1 MEGYDD
7 SMEDEGEAAQLL
19 RFGDRPPLL
28 NSSTSYPQLLSSG
41 SLNRNPK
48 MKAIIHRVTKNCS
61 KLARAAND
69 LSPRLHGIDMLV
81 SVKKRFGVVRK
92 GRTPGQEGNE
102 DTASCPTPTI
112 SHTCSSEY
120 SEEGEIEQARLE
132 EFVPTEL
139 FQDCIGIPEE
149 NKESESLAEQL
160 RVFNCLYR
168 RSPKSLAEPCLPAPK
183 MVRAVNEPNSSQ
195 VVQDQ
200 LSSMKEVLVKH
211 TPELQQL
218 LVTKNVDSRHRLAP
232 LNVNRKLFAEEDFP
246 TIQVYQHADKPLCN
260 EGLDKT
266 KQDLVH
272 SEAKNIWNS
281 AILIL
286 FCALLALCSSVLIFS
301 TIDGTSIMVSLYESR
316 NNIIHLG
323 TTVADWYGNGMQVI
337 CSNVRCK
344 IFPGWSSPSTHSDS
358 DRDCSGEDNSKVH
371 VSLPVGRSL
380 TIPCLL
386 NNSSKKFRETLN
398 RLCFIVHF
406 LFPCP
411 SALRPPLPLI
421 FLVSLPPPWPTAPIL
436 LGSPPSTR

>member
-1 MEGYDD
+1 
-7 SMEDEGEAAQLL
+7 
-19 RFGDRPPLL
+19 
-28 NSSTSYPQLLSSG
+28 
-41 SLNRNPK
+41 

-81 SVKKRFGVVRK
+81 SVKKRFGVVPPLVRK

-120 SEEGEIEQARLE
+120 SEEGGSPLLVASRTFSLSFPEINEFLGEIEQARLE

-246 TIQVYQHADKPLCN
+246 TIQARHISVYQHADKPLCN

-323 TTVADWYGNGMQVI
+323 TTVADWYGNGMQVTEI
-337 CSNVRCK
+337 
-344 IFPGWSSPSTHSDS
+344 GY
-358 DRDCSGEDNSKVH
+358 VH
-371 VSLPVGRSL
+371 GGVDLALS
-380 TIPCLL
+380 
-386 NNSSKKFRETLN
+386 